1 MKDKIY
7 IGEVLHE
14 VLQPNTTLKIGNST
28 DTLFTHNT
36 ENDTETVTI
45 DSSQWKPGYYSVVYN
60 NNGELSIHI
69 STVTVIDPMAQTD
82 RLTEL
87 QSQLDDI
94 NKVIT
99 ARINGDTSTL
109 TINNKTLVKED
120 LNTLTS
126 LKNGITKQVNDLKKQ
141 LNKTGSNTFFKSTI
155 HCR

>member
-1 MKDKIY
+1 MKETIY

-14 VLQPNTTLKIGNST
+14 ILQPNSTIKIGNST
-28 DTLFTHNT
+28 DTLFTHST
-36 ENDTETVTI
+36 QNDTETVTI
-45 DSSQWKPGYYSVVYN
+45 DSTDWKPGYYSVVYN
-60 NNGELSIHI
+60 NNGELTI

-87 QSQLDDI
+87 QSQLDDL
-94 NKVIT
+94 NKIIS
-99 ARINGDTSTL
+99 ARITGDTSTL

>member
-1 MKDKIY
+1 MKETIY

-28 DTLFTHNT
+28 DTLFTHST
-36 ENDTETVTI
+36 QNDTETVTI
-45 DSSQWKPGYYSVVYN
+45 DSTDWRPGYYSVVYN
-60 NNGELSIHI
+60 NNGELTI
-69 STVTVIDPMAQTD
+69 STLTVIDPMAQTD

-94 NKVIT
+94 NKIIT

-109 TINNKTLVKED
+109 TINNKTLVHED
-120 LNTLTS
+120 LNTLIS
-126 LKNGITKQVNDLKKQ
+126 LKNSITKQVNDLKRK
-141 LNKTGSNTFFKSTI
+141 LTTGNKGFFKSTI

>member
-1 MKDKIY
+1 MKETIY

-14 VLQPNTTLKIGNST
+14 VLPPNSTIKIGNST
-28 DTLFTHNT
+28 LTQYTHT
-36 ENDTETVTI
+36 TQNDTETVTI

-60 NNGELSIHI
+60 NNGELSI

-94 NKVIT
+94 NQIIS
-99 ARINGDTSTL
+99 ARINGDTHTL

-120 LNTLTS
+120 LNTLLS
-126 LKNGITKQVNDLKKQ
+126 LKNSITKQVNDLKRK
-141 LNKTGSNTFFKSTI
+141 LTTGNKGFFKSTI

>member
-1 MKDKIY
+1 MKEIIY

-28 DTLFTHNT
+28 DTLFTHHT
-36 ENDTETVTI
+36 QNDTETVTI
-45 DSSQWKPGYYSVVYN
+45 DSTDWKPGYYSVVYN
-60 NNGELSIHI
+60 NNGELTI
-69 STVTVIDPMAQTD
+69 STVTVIDPLAQTD

-87 QSQLDDI
+87 QSQLDDL
-94 NKVIT
+94 NKIIS
-99 ARINGDTSTL
+99 ARITGDTSTL

-120 LNTLTS
+120 LNTLLS
-126 LKNGITKQVNDLKKQ
+126 LKNGITKQVNDLRKK

>member
-1 MKDKIY
+1 MKETIY

-14 VLQPNTTLKIGNST
+14 VLPPNSTIKIGNST
-28 DTLFTHNT
+28 DTLFTHST
-36 ENDTETVTI
+36 QNDTETVTI
-45 DSSQWKPGYYSVVYN
+45 DSTDWKPGYYSVVYN
-60 NNGELSIHI
+60 NNGELTI

-94 NKVIT
+94 NKIIA
-99 ARINGDTSTL
+99 ARINGDTHTL

-120 LNTLTS
+120 LNTLLS
-126 LKNGITKQVNDLKKQ
+126 LKGSITKQVNDLKRK
-141 LNKTGSNTFFKSTI
+141 LTTGNKGFFKSTI

>member
-1 MKDKIY
+1 MKETVY

-28 DTLFTHNT
+28 DTLFTHST
-36 ENDTETVTI
+36 QNDTETVTI
-45 DSSQWKPGYYSVVYN
+45 DSTDWKPGYYSVVYN
-60 NNGELSIHI
+60 NNGELTI

-94 NKVIT
+94 NKIIA
-99 ARINGDTSTL
+99 ARINGDTHTL

-120 LNTLTS
+120 LNTLLS
-126 LKNGITKQVNDLKKQ
+126 LKGSITKQVNDLKRK
-141 LNKTGSNTFFKSTI
+141 LTTGNKGFFKSTI

>member
-1 MKDKIY
+1 MKEIIF

-14 VLQPNTTLKIGNST
+14 VLPPNSTIKIGNST
-28 DTLFTHNT
+28 DTLFTHST
-36 ENDTETVTI
+36 QNDTKTVTI
-45 DSSQWKPGYYSVVYN
+45 DSTDWKPGYYSVVYN
-60 NNGELSIHI
+60 NNGELTI

-94 NKVIT
+94 NKIIS
-99 ARINGDTSTL
+99 ARINGDTHTL

-120 LNTLTS
+120 LNTLLT
-126 LKNGITKQVNDLKKQ
+126 LKNSITKQVNDLKRK
-141 LNKTGSNTFFKSTI
+141 LTTGNKGFFKSTI

>member
-1 MKDKIY
+1 MKETIY

-14 VLQPNTTLKIGNST
+14 ILQPNSTIKIGNST
-28 DTLFTHNT
+28 DTLFTHST
-36 ENDTETVTI
+36 QNDTETVTI
-45 DSSQWKPGYYSVVYN
+45 DTTVWTPGYYSVVYN
-60 NNGELSIHI
+60 NNGELTI

-94 NKVIT
+94 NKIIA
-99 ARINGDTSTL
+99 ARINGDTHTL

-120 LNTLTS
+120 LNTLLS
-126 LKNGITKQVNDLKKQ
+126 LKNSITKQVNDLKRK
-141 LNKTGSNTFFKSTI
+141 LTTGNKGFFKSTI

>member
-1 MKDKIY
+1 MKETIY
-7 IGEVLHE
+7 IGEVLQE
-14 VLQPNTTLKIGNST
+14 VLPPNSTIKIGNST

-36 ENDTETVTI
+36 QNDTETVTI

-60 NNGELSIHI
+60 NNGELGIRI
-69 STVTVIDPMAQTD
+69 STVTVINPMAQTD

-109 TINNKTLVKED
+109 TINNKTLVHED
-120 LNTLTS
+120 LNALIS
-126 LKNGITKQVNDLKKQ
+126 LKNSITKQVNDLKRK
-141 LNKTGSNTFFKSTI
+141 LTTGNKGFFKSTI

>member
-1 MKDKIY
+1 MKETIY

-14 VLQPNTTLKIGNST
+14 VLPPNSTIKIGNST
-28 DTLFTHNT
+28 DTLFTHST
-36 ENDTETVTI
+36 QNDTETVTI
-45 DSSQWKPGYYSVVYN
+45 DSTDWKSGYYSVVYN
-60 NNGELSIHI
+60 NNGELTI

-94 NKVIT
+94 NKIIT

-109 TINNKTLVKED
+109 TINNKSLVHED
-120 LNTLTS
+120 LNTLVN
-126 LKNGITKQVNDLKKQ
+126 LKNSITKQVNYLKSK
-141 LNKTGSNTFFKSTI
+141 LTTGNKGFFKSTI

>member
-1 MKDKIY
+1 MKQTVNL
-7 IGEVLHE
+7 GQVLHE
-14 VLQPNTTLKIGNST
+14 VLPPNSTIKIGNST
-28 DTLFTHNT
+28 DTLFTHST
-36 ENDTETVTI
+36 QNDTETVTI
-45 DSSQWKPGYYSVVYN
+45 DSTDWRPGYYSVVYN
-60 NNGELSIHI
+60 NNGELTI
-69 STVTVIDPMAQTD
+69 STLTVIDPMAQTD

-87 QSQLDDI
+87 QSQLDDL
-94 NKVIT
+94 NKIIS
-99 ARINGDTSTL
+99 ARITGDTSTL

>member
-36 ENDTETVTI
+36 ANDTETVTLTI
-45 DSSQWKPGYYSVVYN
+45 DSTDWKPGYYSVVYN
-60 NNGELSIHI
+60 NNGEITI
-69 STVTVIDPMAQTD
+69 SAITVLDPLAQTD

-109 TINNKTLVKED
+109 TINNKTLVHED
-120 LNTLTS
+120 LNTLIS
-126 LKNGITKQVNDLKKQ
+126 LKKSITKQVNDLKRK
-141 LNKTGSNTFFKSTI
+141 LTTGNKGFFKSTI

>member
-1 MKDKIY
+1 MKGTIY

-14 VLQPNTTLKIGNST
+14 VLPPSSTIKIGNST
-28 DTLFTHNT
+28 DTLFTHST
-36 ENDTETVTI
+36 QNDTETVTI
-45 DSSQWKPGYYSVVYN
+45 DSTDWKPGYYSVVYN
-60 NNGELSIHI
+60 NNGELTI

-94 NKVIT
+94 NKIIA
-99 ARINGDTSTL
+99 ARINGDTHTL

-120 LNTLTS
+120 LNTLLS
-126 LKNGITKQVNDLKKQ
+126 LKNIITKQVNDLKRK
-141 LNKTGSNTFFKSTI
+141 LTTGNKGFFKSTI